1 MIYKFKIPNNWYYS
15 ILIPLNLL
23 NAAKDHIKM
32 CYKVQKYTFK
42 LDSSQQACAI
52 TRQSLHKNQY
62 QPFNSFNDI
71 KNEEFLMEE

>member
-1 MIYKFKIPNNWYYS
+1 
-15 ILIPLNLL
+15 
-23 NAAKDHIKM
+23 M

-52 TRQSLHKNQY
+52 MRQLLHKNQY